1 MAGSIGNKNALG
13 NEGGRPPFFENTLED
28 IERLSDLCE
37 GYFEHIKGEYRED
50 EEGDEETGFR
60 VKKEWIRYP
69 ENPTITG
76 LTLFLGFES
85 KTSLYEYSKKI
96 EFMHLIKRAITRI
109 EQFHELKASDGDK
122 CTGNIFILKNFG
134 WKDTISNEHSGEI
147 NNPSAPPSI
156 TFKKFNDEQ

>member
-1 MAGSIGNKNALG
+1 MAAAQGNKNALG
-13 NEGGRPPFFENTLED
+13 NEGGRPAFFENTPED
-28 IERLSDLCE
+28 IERLENLCD
-37 GYFEHIKGEYRED
+37 GYFNYIKE
-50 EEGDEETGFR
+50 
-60 VKKEWIRYP
+60 IS

-76 LTLFLGFES
+76 LTLYLGFES

-96 EFMHLIKRAITRI
+96 EFMHLIKRAMTKI
-109 EQFHELKASDGDK
+109 EQFHELKASEGDK
-122 CTGNIFILKNFG
+122 CTGNIFVLKNFG